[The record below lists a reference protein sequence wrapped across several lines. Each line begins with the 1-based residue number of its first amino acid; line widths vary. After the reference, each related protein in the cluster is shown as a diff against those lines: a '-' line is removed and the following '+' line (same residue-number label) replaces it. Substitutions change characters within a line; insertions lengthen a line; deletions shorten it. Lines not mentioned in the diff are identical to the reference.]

1 MKSVLAAIILCL
13 TTANTFATE
22 ILSPQL
28 RDLVADAVSTK
39 LSEMIKLDS
48 NLNLAAV
55 DPVTTNMNI
64 QSSDRVNGEVVSM
77 TIVAEGVTESYD
89 YDFGDTVDEYEFKCK
104 TKIVKDL
111 KQDPKWAVKTIKCE
125 YSEM

>member
-39 LSEMIKLDS
+39 LSAMIKLDS